1 MNNLNNSE
9 VDEISNATNSCQN
22 NQYENQEYFYWN
34 DVAGTQ
40 LAIESNNT
48 YEKIVHWKRNL
59 FMLPSGAAGK
69 NYIEEVARLMK
80 LWINVHH

>member
-1 MNNLNNSE
+1 MNNLNHSE

-40 LAIESNNT
+40 LAIESSNT

-80 LWINVHH
+80 LWINIHH